1 MYHLFKS
8 LAALKFTISEAC
20 MLRGRHT
27 KGKGSRMRV
36 VGWCGVGGWA
46 EFGVRVYATTENGR
60 LHLQSSGI
68 TYILNGK
75 EWFAKWEDDTVVP
88 MSKDRTA
95 SRGSINRAIC

>member
-1 MYHLFKS
+1 MG
-8 LAALKFTISEAC
+8 LAVGQNSESEFMRPLKNA
-20 MLRGRHT
+20 
-27 KGKGSRMRV
+27 
-36 VGWCGVGGWA
+36 
-46 EFGVRVYATTENGR
+46 R

-75 EWFAKWEDDTVVP
+75 EWFAQWEDDTVVP

>member
-1 MYHLFKS
+1 MCIRDS
-8 LAALKFTISEAC
+8 LRSLYAEMKGIRRR
-20 MLRGRHT
+20 RGN
-27 KGKGSRMRV
+27 V
-36 VGWCGVGGWA
+36 CGWLGGVGLA
-46 EFGVRVYATTENGR
+46 VCHNSELEFYATTENGR

-68 TYILNGK
+68 LYILNGQ